1 MLISY
6 ELLGKLF
13 VYLVIA
19 VIIVTGIAL
28 LFGAYSIRKH
38 KIIFPNY
45 ILFMLYLFYSPAKWI
60 CRIFSI
66 KEEIVDEILIEV
78 KNAVMLD
85 EFKKTKVRRAVIL
98 PQCMRHPECKARC
111 DPIVGYECTKCG
123 KCDIKYIVEAA
134 DKYNFKVFVVPGDS
148 FVRKIIKSY
157 DPGACLGVA
166 CYVELTESM
175 QAVSKSM
182 PVQGVCLIRDGCY
195 DTKVDVA
202 EVIHKMEICEDV

>member
-1 MLISY
+1 MFLTY

-13 VYLVIA
+13 VFLVVA
-19 VIIVTGIAL
+19 VVVVTGIAL
-28 LFGAYSIRKH
+28 LLGAISIRRH
-38 KIIFPNY
+38 KIIFPNF

-60 CRIFSI
+60 CRVFSI

-85 EFKKTKVRRAVIL
+85 MFKKKTDRRAVIL

-123 KCDIKYIVEAA
+123 KCDIKDIIEAA
-134 DKYNFKVFVVPGDS
+134 EKYNFKVFTVPGDS

-157 DPGACLGVA
+157 NPDACLGVA

-175 QAVSKSM
+175 QSVSKFM

-202 EVIHKMEICEDV
+202 EVIHKMEICDV

>member
-1 MLISY
+1 MLLSY

-13 VYLVIA
+13 VFLLVA
-19 VIIVTGIAL
+19 VVLVTGIAL
-28 LFGAYSIRKH
+28 LLGAISIRRH
-38 KIIFPNY
+38 KIIFPNF

-60 CRIFSI
+60 CRGFSI

-78 KNAVMLD
+78 RNAVMLD
-85 EFKKTKVRRAVIL
+85 MFKEKTERRAVIL

-111 DPIVGYECTKCG
+111 DPIMGYECTKCG
-123 KCDIKYIVEAA
+123 KCDIKDIIEAA
-134 DKYNFKVFVVPGDS
+134 EKHNFKVFTVPGDS
-148 FVRKIIKSY
+148 FVRKILQY
-157 DPGACLGVA
+157 YNPDACLGVA

-175 QAVSKSM
+175 QSVSKFM

-202 EVIHKMEICEDV
+202 EVIHKMEICDV

>member
-13 VYLVIA
+13 VFLVIA
-19 VIIVTGIAL
+19 IILVTGIAL
-28 LFGAYSIRKH
+28 LFGAYSIRIH

-60 CRIFSI
+60 CRIFFI

-85 EFKKTKVRRAVIL
+85 KFKNTMERRAVIL

-123 KCDIKYIVEAA
+123 KCDIRYIVEEA
-134 DKYNFKVFVVPGDS
+134 DKYNFKVFIVPGDS
-148 FVRKIIKSY
+148 FVMKIINSY
-157 DPGACLGVA
+157 DPAACLGVA

-175 QAVSKSM
+175 QAVSKFM

-195 DTKVDVA
+195 DTKVDVT
-202 EVIHKMEICEDV
+202 EVIHKMEMCENV

>member
-66 KEEIVDEILIEV
+66 KEEIQFPQDIQVKEVDSPPQLFEYINV
-78 KNAVMLD
+78 KTPLQ
-85 EFKKTKVRRAVIL
+85 KRT
-98 PQCMRHPECKARC
+98 
-111 DPIVGYECTKCG
+111 
-123 KCDIKYIVEAA
+123 
-134 DKYNFKVFVVPGDS
+134 
-148 FVRKIIKSY
+148 
-157 DPGACLGVA
+157 
-166 CYVELTESM
+166 
-175 QAVSKSM
+175 
-182 PVQGVCLIRDGCY
+182 
-195 DTKVDVA
+195 
-202 EVIHKMEICEDV
+202 

>member
-1 MLISY
+1 MFFSY

-13 VYLVIA
+13 VFLVVA
-19 VIIVTGIAL
+19 VVVVTGIAL
-28 LFGAYSIRKH
+28 LLGAISIRRH
-38 KIIFPNY
+38 KIIFPNF

-60 CRIFSI
+60 CRVFSI

-85 EFKKTKVRRAVIL
+85 KFKKKTDRRAVIL

-123 KCDIKYIVEAA
+123 KCDIKDIIEAA
-134 DKYNFKVFVVPGDS
+134 EKHNFKVFTVPGDS

-157 DPGACLGVA
+157 DPGVCLGVA

-175 QAVSKSM
+175 QSVSKFM

-202 EVIHKMEICEDV
+202 EVIHKMEICDV